1 MDRAMNVHDFLS
13 ELKRY
18 EVEIDGIRSR
28 LVHTSREIHIGCGD
42 DALLRQYVQELIDL
56 FRDAIGP
63 NDYSRQIGA
72 DFNYAVSN
80 WLDSPSLAGVQ
91 NILATVRSARTRFE
105 RRPNLL
111 AKAKVAKSNRLE
123 RKTFL

>member
-1 MDRAMNVHDFLS
+1 MNVGDFLN

-18 EVEIDGIRSR
+18 EEEIDGIQSR
-28 LVHTSREIHIGCGD
+28 FVRTSQEIHIGSGD

-63 NDYSRQIGA
+63 NDYSRKIGA
-72 DFNYAVSN
+72 AFNYAVSN

-105 RRPNLL
+105 RDPNEL
-111 AKAKVAKSNRLE
+111 
-123 RKTFL
+123 